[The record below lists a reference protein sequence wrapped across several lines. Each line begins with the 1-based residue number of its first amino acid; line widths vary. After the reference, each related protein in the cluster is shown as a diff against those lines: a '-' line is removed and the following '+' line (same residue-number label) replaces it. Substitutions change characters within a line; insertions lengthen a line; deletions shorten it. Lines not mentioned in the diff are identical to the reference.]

1 MSNTTTL
8 SSYADQVQSAT
19 DTLNQMSAGCAEAI
33 TAGRTKI
40 KALVSWLQ
48 EELQADNSANEN
60 LKRELR
66 RERLSSIKR
75 SLPLKPE
82 RAVQS
87 VDLHVRNSVHLVR
100 AAEKLGYRAKSLP
113 KLGTSK
119 PILLQNTAGKRIAV
133 TRNARGSLTLHTA
146 GERNRI
152 HSLVRQ
158 HTLDR
163 TFDFLKKTNM
173 KVKAENL
180 ADGQVQILASEQ
192 QNGSRH
198 GAAELKVQV
207 RNDGTAW
214 VDVDKVKGNHCEKIV
229 ADFAQSIEAQA
240 TGSRKKEAYYQLPG
254 EPAKTRARI

>member
-8 SSYADQVQSAT
+8 SSYAHQVQSAT
-19 DTLNQMSAGCAEAI
+19 DTLNQMSADCAEAI
-33 TAGRTKI
+33 TAGRAKL

-60 LKRELR
+60 LKRKLR

-82 RAVQS
+82 RTVKS
-87 VDLHVRNSVHLVR
+87 VELHVRDSVHLVR
-100 AAEKLGYRAKSLP
+100 AAEKLGYRTKSLP
-113 KLGTSK
+113 KLGTSE
-119 PILLQNTAGKRIAV
+119 PILLQNKAGERIAL

-146 GERNRI
+146 GVHDQI
-152 HSLVRQ
+152 HCLVRQ

-163 TFDFLKKTNM
+163 TFDFLKRENM

-180 ADGQVQILASEQ
+180 SDGQVQILARKQ

-198 GAAELKVQV
+198 GDAELKVQV

-214 VDVDKVKGNHCEKIV
+214 VDVDKVKGNRCEKIV

-240 TGSRKKEAYYQLPG
+240 TDSRKKEAYYQLPG
-254 EPAKTRARI
+254 EPTKTRARI